1 MAIDGGYDTLIDGQ
15 SLRSFAWNVK
25 TYGGIMG
32 IPAKRSTD
40 REIPG
45 QHGVVH
51 IGGETY
57 EAGQIIL
64 NMWVLGCQQDGSIPP
79 EGSRGRDQLMQNVR
93 FLSRL
98 FARPGLRQ
106 IRQESDLGVVECEAK
121 MVDNI
126 DFTTQ
131 AGVTRAEFTVDLIVP
146 HPFWRNLAEVTET
159 LAPSAAAAGVT
170 LGEWAGAIGP
180 QTGLKYEVKGP
191 WSNPRLMNPETGQWV
206 QYEGSLT
213 GSQTWILDGW
223 TSKVGSANV
232 LKDTVRGGVGSTWLD
247 LEAVAPAGPK
257 VLMSGDWS
265 TGASVKVT
273 GRKQYLIP

>member
-1 MAIDGGYDTLIDGQ
+1 MAIDGGYDTLIDGK

-32 IPAKRSTD
+32 VPAKRATD
-40 REIPG
+40 REVPG
-45 QHGVVH
+45 QHGVLH

-64 NMWVLGCQQDGSIPP
+64 DMWVLGCKEDGSIPP
-79 EGSRGRDQLMQNVR
+79 AGTRARDQMMQNVR
-93 FLSRL
+93 FLTRMFSKS
-98 FARPGLRQ
+98 GLRQ
-106 IRQESDLGVVECEAK
+106 IRQESDLGVVECYGK
-121 MVDNI
+121 LVQSL

-131 AGVTRAEFTVDLIVP
+131 AGVTRAEFKVELVVP
-146 HPFWRNLAEVTET
+146 HPFWRSLTDATQT
-159 LAPSAAAAGVT
+159 LTPSGVLGGVT

-191 WSNPRLMNPETGQWV
+191 WSSPKLRNPITGQWV

-213 GSQTWILDGW
+213 SSQTWVLDGW
-223 TSKVGSANV
+223 TSMVGSTNV

-247 LEAVAPAGPK
+247 LEADDPAGPRIE
-257 VLMSGDWS
+257 MTGQWS
-265 TGASVKVT
+265 SGASLKVT